1 MARKAATV
9 EVAVLGLL
17 HESPLHGYELR
28 KRLNLLLGWGRLLSY
43 GSLYPALKRL
53 LRAGWITE
61 VTAVTPGVSR
71 RQRIVYQ
78 ITPAGQQ
85 YFGQEITD
93 TGPAAWEDDT
103 FNMRFA
109 FFSRTDADVR
119 LGILEGRR
127 TRLQERLGRAN
138 QAAGGDDRYLSEL
151 RRHSIESVE
160 REVKWLT
167 ELINAERSTDRPGR
181 APSAPFAPGDDAGS
195 EGTTP
200 TGAAPVIDTAADATT

>member
-1 MARKAATV
+1 MARKAASL
-9 EVAVLGLL
+9 ELAVLGLL

-43 GSLYPALKRL
+43 GSLYPAMKRL

-61 VTAVTPGVSR
+61 VTATSPGVSR

-78 ITPAGQQ
+78 ITPAGRKF
-85 YFGQEITD
+85 FGEEITD
-93 TGPAAWEDDT
+93 SGPSAWEYDN

-127 TRLQERLGRAN
+127 SRLQERLDRAMH
-138 QAAGGDDRYLSEL
+138 AAGGDDRYLSEL

-167 ELINAERSTDRPGR
+167 DLINAERSDPDTT
-181 APSAPFAPGDDAGS
+181 APSARTTGDAGP
-195 EGTTP
+195 EGDTT
-200 TGAAPVIDTAADATT
+200 TTSAATVADAAT

>member
-1 MARKAATV
+1 MSLRSLPPGTQDGPDGTQGGNRGGGCARPAPR
-9 EVAVLGLL
+9 VAVARVRAPQAAQPAARLG
-17 HESPLHGYELR
+17 S
-28 KRLNLLLGWGRLLSY
+28 
-43 GSLYPALKRL
+43 
-53 LRAGWITE
+53 
-61 VTAVTPGVSR
+61 AVVL
-71 RQRIVYQ
+71 RIVYQ

-195 EGTTP
+195 EGSTP
-200 TGAAPVIDTAADATT
+200 TGAAPAADATT